1 MAVGQQSG
9 PFSVEDLLFSVLD
22 FLAMRFAGWTEA
34 SKQGSG
40 AMGLGRCGEA
50 RLPCVWG
57 KEVQVIADSSLPAH
71 FISTRQ
77 HDQQRRA
84 AAAEAVRGPKLLA
97 EPCHRRCSA
106 RAPQLPASTRRRSID
121 GGRRPD
127 QASPSP
133 LLSSSISVFVPLCVV
148 GVAVYT
154 R

>member
-1 MAVGQQSG
+1 
-9 PFSVEDLLFSVLD
+9 
-22 FLAMRFAGWTEA
+22 
-34 SKQGSG
+34 
-40 AMGLGRCGEA
+40 MGLGRCGEA

-127 QASPSP
+127 QLKYFNDTGDLMDIQMNNVWNQLIQFE
-133 LLSSSISVFVPLCVV
+133 LL
-148 GVAVYT
+148 
-154 R
+154 